1 MQHNVTFVE
10 KNSHKILLKIKITE
24 TLEII
29 GILQSKYRGAAHSIC
44 NLRFSVPDKIPVI
57 FCNGSNYDYNFIIKE
72 LPNECKG
79 KFECPRENTEKFKT
93 FTVPIEKVI
102 KKIDRDDNEGITTVF
117 YKIKF
122 IDSARFMTSSLSNLV
137 DNLAKWIHKI
147 KYKDCNCFCE
157 YEGVNDNLIKYKC
170 LSHNKNCSTKID
182 EKLKK
187 LFKATFK
194 FSKNDFNKI
203 ILLLRKGVY
212 PYEYMDEWEKFNE
225 TLFPRKEDF
234 YSNLN
239 MEDIKDSDYNHAK
252 RVCKKFEIKN
262 LGEYHYLC
270 IKSDTLLLANFLKT
284 LEQCV

>member
-1 MQHNVTFVE
+1 M
-10 KNSHKILLKIKITE
+10 
-24 TLEII
+24 
-29 GILQSKYRGAAHSIC
+29 
-44 NLRFSVPDKIPVI
+44 
-57 FCNGSNYDYNFIIKE
+57 
-72 LPNECKG
+72 
-79 KFECPRENTEKFKT
+79 
-93 FTVPIEKVI
+93 
-102 KKIDRDDNEGITTVF
+102 
-117 YKIKF
+117 
-122 IDSARFMTSSLSNLV
+122 
-137 DNLAKWIHKI
+137 I
-147 KYKDCNCFCE
+147 KYKF
-157 YEGVNDNLIKYKC
+157 

-187 LFKATFK
+187 LFKTTFK

-203 ILLLRKGVY
+203 ILLLRKGIY

-252 RVCKKFEIKN
+252 RVCKKSEIKN